1 TPAGVRRRR
10 MRLEPAE
17 FPSFTYGG
25 WSRTNTSGAPQSGRP
40 CRIHSATA
48 LPASAGS
55 GSTSGL
61 DVLAWT
67 SRISSRRQ
75 PHLVQA
81 QRDAGAAAQPGP
93 DRHGDVGVLPRRA
106 GGPVLAPLKERAGL
120 LAGEARQ
127 PPPPPRRGTREQAI
141 DADVAEPGGVEEG
154 EEPPQRPH
162 HVADARRP
170 PGGHLDQ

>member
-1 TPAGVRRRR
+1 
-10 MRLEPAE
+10 MRVEPAE
-17 FPSFTYGG
+17 FPSFTCGG

-75 PHLVQA
+75 SISSSRSATMSQQRSPVQTA
-81 QRDAGAAAQPGP
+81 SATIA
-93 DRHGDVGVLPRRA
+93 
-106 GGPVLAPLKERAGL
+106 
-120 LAGEARQ
+120 
-127 PPPPPRRGTREQAI
+127 
-141 DADVAEPGGVEEG
+141 
-154 EEPPQRPH
+154 
-162 HVADARRP
+162 
-170 PGGHLDQ
+170 

>member
-1 TPAGVRRRR
+1 MAQDLRGQRQPGPRLDEPCPGSAAQGMERLAVTGLMIDAGPARRRR
-10 MRLEPAE
+10 IRVEPAE

-75 PHLVQA
+75 SISSSRSATMSQQRSPVQTA
-81 QRDAGAAAQPGP
+81 SATIA
-93 DRHGDVGVLPRRA
+93 
-106 GGPVLAPLKERAGL
+106 
-120 LAGEARQ
+120 
-127 PPPPPRRGTREQAI
+127 
-141 DADVAEPGGVEEG
+141 
-154 EEPPQRPH
+154 
-162 HVADARRP
+162 
-170 PGGHLDQ
+170 

>member
-1 TPAGVRRRR
+1 
-10 MRLEPAE
+10 MRVEPVE

-48 LPASAGS
+48 LPARAGS

-75 PHLVQA
+75 STSSSRSATMSQ
-81 QRDAGAAAQPGP
+81 QRS
-93 DRHGDVGVLPRRA
+93 
-106 GGPVLAPLKERAGL
+106 PVETASTTIA
-120 LAGEARQ
+120 
-127 PPPPPRRGTREQAI
+127 
-141 DADVAEPGGVEEG
+141 
-154 EEPPQRPH
+154 
-162 HVADARRP
+162 
-170 PGGHLDQ
+170 